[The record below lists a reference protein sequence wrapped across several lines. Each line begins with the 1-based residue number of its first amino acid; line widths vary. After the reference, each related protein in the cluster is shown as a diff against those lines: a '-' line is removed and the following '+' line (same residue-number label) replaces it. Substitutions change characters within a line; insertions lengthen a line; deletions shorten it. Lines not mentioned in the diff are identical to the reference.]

1 MSSVKDFGAFVDL
14 GGADGMIHLSELSYQ
29 RVAKPSDIL
38 KEGQKVKVKVIEVV
52 KDTGRIALSLKA
64 LQSDPWGQ
72 VAKKYKPGQLLEAE
86 IIKLHPKHGAF
97 ARLKDDE
104 AIEGLIPLS
113 ELSDKQI
120 ASPREVLKEGQVV
133 TLRVLRVEPEQ
144 RRIALSLKRV
154 NRPEY
159 ADSDW
164 QSEMV
169 EEETE

>member
-1 MSSVKDFGAFVDL
+1 
-14 GGADGMIHLSELSYQ
+14 MIHLSELSYQ
-29 RVAKPSDIL
+29 RVAKPSDVL
-38 KEGQKVKVKVIEVV
+38 KEGQKVKVMVLEVV
-52 KDTGRIALSLKA
+52 RDTGRIALSLKA
-64 LQSDPWGQ
+64 LQADPWSQ
-72 VAKKYKPGQLLEAE
+72 VAKKYRPGQLLEAE

-113 ELSDKQI
+113 EISDKQI
-120 ASPREVLKEGQVV
+120 TSPREVLKEGQMV

-159 ADSDW
+159 ADADW
-164 QSEMV
+164 QSELAEV
-169 EEETE
+169 DTDIDPETETETETDPE